1 MLFLK
6 QRQAGS
12 PGRRALTSTT
22 RSVAEI
28 AFEVGYESESSFN
41 RAFKRQFQL
50 PLARYRS
57 KDNS

>member
-41 RAFKRQFQL
+41 RAF
-50 PLARYRS
+50 
-57 KDNS
+57 